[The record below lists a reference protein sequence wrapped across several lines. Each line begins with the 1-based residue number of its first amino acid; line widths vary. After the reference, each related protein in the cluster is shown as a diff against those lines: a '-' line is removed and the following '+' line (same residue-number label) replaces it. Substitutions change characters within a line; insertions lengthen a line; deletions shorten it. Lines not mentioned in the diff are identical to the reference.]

1 MTALLITNLKRT
13 GMKLYKLIYL
23 ALFVFPLSLFAQEQT
38 DTIAPVEI
46 EYAKPAFESTG
57 LIDNQTDRVFSK
69 GTIEFVMNHRFG
81 LVTGTNDM
89 IGVWGATNIRL
100 GLSYSVTDRITVGF
114 GSTKDSRLQDFNL
127 KAAIFKQTK
136 DDKMPFNL
144 TYYGNWTVNASPKEG
159 FYHTSDRWSFYNQLI
174 ISRKVSKTISFQ
186 IAPSY
191 SHYNRVDKTIKNDMP
206 AFSAGGRYMFI
217 PDISLIVDA
226 TTPLMKYDQNTP
238 KPGFGIGLEYGAVQ
252 HAFQLFIS
260 NSKGIVNQQNI
271 MYNSNDFFN
280 GEFMIGFNI
289 TKSW

>member
-1 MTALLITNLKRT
+1 
-13 GMKLYKLIYL
+13 MKLYKLIYI
-23 ALFVFPLSLFAQEQT
+23 ALFVFPLSLLAQEKT
-38 DTIAPVEI
+38 DTIAPKEV
-46 EYAKPAFESTG
+46 EYAKPAFESTS

-89 IGVWGATNIRL
+89 IGIWGATNIRIAL
-100 GLSYSVTDRITVGF
+100 NYAVTDRITVGF
-114 GSTKDSRLQDFNL
+114 GTTKDSRLLDFNA

-144 TYYGNWTVNASPKEG
+144 TYYGNWTINSMPKEN

-174 ISRKVSKTISFQ
+174 LSRKVSKAISFQ

-191 SHYNRVDKTIKNDMP
+191 SHYNRVEKTMKNDMP
-206 AFSAGGRYMFI
+206 AIGVGGRYMFM

-226 TTPLMKYDQNTP
+226 TTPLLKYDENTP

-252 HAFQLFIS
+252 HSFQLFIS
-260 NSKGIVNQQNI
+260 NARGIVNQQAI
-271 MYNSNDFFN
+271 MYNPNSFFD

-289 TKSW
+289 SKSW